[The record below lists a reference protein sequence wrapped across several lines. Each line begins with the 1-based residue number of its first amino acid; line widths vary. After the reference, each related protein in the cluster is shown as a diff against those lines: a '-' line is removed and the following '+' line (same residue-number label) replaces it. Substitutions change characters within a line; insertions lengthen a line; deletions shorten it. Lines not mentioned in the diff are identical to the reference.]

1 MKKISTYLFLILFS
15 FSAPSFADDI
25 SEYQIEGISI
35 GDSLLDH
42 FKREEFINNK
52 KSYYNDK
59 FVVIRIIKN
68 SFENYEYLQFVFKPN
83 DKNYII
89 HSVEGHID
97 YHNNIQS
104 CYEKKKIIDSE
115 LFEIFSKIAHIENV
129 ENKSVNYDKTGNT
142 KVSTTEYFLDTEG
155 TIRVSCTDFSKKLT
169 ENKKWYDALRVVINS
184 SEFTQFLTNEWK

>member
-1 MKKISTYLFLILFS
+1 MRVIIAVIVLIFS
-15 FSAPSFADDI
+15 FQSWTKADDI
-25 SEYQIEGISI
+25 SEFEIEGVSI

-68 SFENYEYLQFVFKPN
+68 SFENYEFLQFVFKPN
-83 DKNYII
+83 DQNYII

-97 YHNNIQS
+97 YHNNIES
-104 CYEKKKIIDSE
+104 CYEKRKIIDSE
-115 LFEIFSKIAHIENV
+115 LSEIFSKIADIENV
-129 ENKSVNYDKTGNT
+129 ENKSANYDKTGNT
-142 KVSTTEYFLDTEG
+142 KVSTTEYFLDTG
-155 TIRVSCTDFSKKLT
+155 GSIRVSCTDFSIKLT

-184 SEFTQFLTNEWK
+184 SEFTQFLTNEWN